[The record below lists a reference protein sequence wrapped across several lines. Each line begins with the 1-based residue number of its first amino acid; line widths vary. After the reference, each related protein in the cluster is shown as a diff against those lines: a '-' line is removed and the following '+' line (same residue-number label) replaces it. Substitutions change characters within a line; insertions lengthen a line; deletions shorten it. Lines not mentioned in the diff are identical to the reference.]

1 MISISHIV
9 KIEDTEK
16 KILKITA
23 EFVKFHSYS
32 FLKHCMAKSKRT
44 MKFEIT
50 KERKRT

>member
-1 MISISHIV
+1 MISISRIV
-9 KIEDTEK
+9 KKEDTEK

-32 FLKHCMAKSKRT
+32 FLEHCMAKAKRT

>member
-1 MISISHIV
+1 MISISRNV
-9 KIEDTEK
+9 KKEDTEN

-32 FLKHCMAKSKRT
+32 FLKHCMAKSKRNI
-44 MKFEIT
+44 KIEIT